1 MPQLP
6 EFFAT
11 QHNLHELAVVDEA
24 PSSTLFAV
32 EDGATHQ
39 PLSVEI
45 FAPGITGMVE
55 KSTALHG
62 LHHPAIAPLVGTG
75 TTADG
80 QEFIVREGFVGT
92 QLSQIPNNLSR
103 TDAAEIFGPLA
114 GAVDFLISRKQADFA
129 VHGLREARVGV
140 DKQRQISVLAAAGP
154 SPEEHGEAVEAFE
167 QLVARKCPDY
177 KATGTADSAKDVVA
191 HLRPQGEFDTAQIPR
206 VQAPEPRP
214 QQQFAPPQPQPQ
226 PQPQQQAMAQPMRQQ
241 PMGQQPMAPA
251 PQKKGKGGLIAL
263 ISVLAVAAIAAAA
276 ALWFFLSY
284 PSWNDKEQNLADAYP
299 NLVSSRSGQE
309 GFDGAKC
316 SSREPESGQEA
327 KISCVGDGF
336 SYIVTYYPSIEER
349 DAMLP
354 DAEPVELSN
363 DQCTIQSYETTA
375 DVPTYV
381 MAVEGTQSAFLV
393 WGDKAENERLNLP
406 LCAS

>member
-11 QHNLHELAVVDEA
+11 QHNLHELAVLDEA

-32 EDGATHQ
+32 EDGNTHQ
-39 PLSVEI
+39 QLSVEI
-45 FAPGITGMVE
+45 FAPEITGVVD

-80 QEFIVREGFVGT
+80 QEFIVREGVSGT
-92 QLSQIPNNLSR
+92 QLSELPNDLSR
-103 TDAAEIFGPLA
+103 EEAADVFGPLA
-114 GAVDFLISRKQADFA
+114 GAVDFLVSRGRADFA

-140 DKQRQISVLAAAGP
+140 DKQRQVSVLAAAGP
-154 SPEEHGEAVEAFE
+154 SGEEHGDAVAAFE
-167 QLVARKCPDY
+167 ELVARKCPEY
-177 KATGTADSAKDVVA
+177 KPTGNAGSAKDVVA
-191 HLRPQGEFDTAQIPR
+191 DLRPQRDFDTAQIPR
-206 VQAPEPRP
+206 VQEPEPRP
-214 QQQFAPPQPQPQ
+214 QQQFAPPQQPQ
-226 PQPQQQAMAQPMRQQ
+226 PMAQPMAQ
-241 PMGQQPMAPA
+241 PQQPMAPA
-251 PQKKGKGGLIAL
+251 PKKKGKGGLIAL
-263 ISVLAVAAIAAAA
+263 ITVLAVAAIAAAA

-299 NLVSSRSGQE
+299 DLVGSRSGQD

-316 SSREPESGQEA
+316 SSREPEPGQEA

-336 SYIVTYYPSIEER
+336 NYIVTYYPSVEER

-363 DQCTIQSYETTA
+363 DQCTIQSFETTA

-393 WGDKAENERLNLP
+393 WGDEAEEERLNLP

>member
-11 QHNLHELAVVDEA
+11 QHNLHELAVLDEA

-32 EDGATHQ
+32 EDGNTHQ
-39 PLSVEI
+39 QLSVEI
-45 FAPGITGMVE
+45 FAPEITGVVD

-80 QEFIVREGFVGT
+80 QEFIVREGVSGT
-92 QLSQIPNNLSR
+92 QLSELPNNLSR
-103 TDAAEIFGPLA
+103 EEAADVFGPLA
-114 GAVDFLISRKQADFA
+114 GAVDFLISRGRADFA

-140 DKQRQISVLAAAGP
+140 DKQRQVSVLAAAGP
-154 SPEEHGEAVEAFE
+154 AGEEHGDAVAAFE
-167 QLVARKCPDY
+167 ELVARKCPEY
-177 KATGTADSAKDVVA
+177 KPTGTAESAKDVVS
-191 HLRPQGEFDTAQIPR
+191 HLRPQRDFDTAQIPR
-206 VQAPEPRP
+206 VQEPEPRP
-214 QQQFAPPQPQPQ
+214 QQQFAPPQQPQ
-226 PQPQQQAMAQPMRQQ
+226 PVAQPMAQPQQPL
-241 PMGQQPMAPA
+241 APA
-251 PQKKGKGGLIAL
+251 PKKKGKGGLIAL
-263 ISVLAVAAIAAAA
+263 ITVLVVAAIAAAA

-299 NLVSSRSGQE
+299 DLVGSRSGQD

-336 SYIVTYYPSIEER
+336 NYIVTYYPSVEER

-363 DQCTIQSYETTA
+363 DQCTIQSFETTA

-393 WGDKAENERLNLP
+393 WGDKAEEERLNLP

>member
-11 QHNLHELAVVDEA
+11 QHNLHELAVLDEA

-32 EDGATHQ
+32 EDGNTHQ
-39 PLSVEI
+39 QLSVEI
-45 FAPGITGMVE
+45 FAPEITGVVD

-80 QEFIVREGFVGT
+80 QEFIVREGVSGT
-92 QLSQIPNNLSR
+92 QLSELPSNLSR
-103 TDAAEIFGPLA
+103 EEAADVFGPLA
-114 GAVDFLISRKQADFA
+114 GAVDFLVSRGRADFA

-140 DKQRQISVLAAAGP
+140 DKQRQVSVLAAAGP
-154 SPEEHGEAVEAFE
+154 SGEEHGDAVAAFE
-167 QLVARKCPDY
+167 ELVSRKCPEY
-177 KATGTADSAKDVVA
+177 KPTGTAESAKDVVA
-191 HLRPQGEFDTAQIPR
+191 QLRPQRDFDTAQIPR
-206 VQAPEPRP
+206 VQEPEPRP
-214 QQQFAPPQPQPQ
+214 QQQFAPPQQPQ
-226 PQPQQQAMAQPMRQQ
+226 PMAQPMAQ
-241 PMGQQPMAPA
+241 PQQPMAPA
-251 PQKKGKGGLIAL
+251 PKKKGKGGLIAL
-263 ISVLAVAAIAAAA
+263 ITVLAVAAIAAAA

-299 NLVSSRSGQE
+299 DLVGSRSGQD

-316 SSREPESGQEA
+316 SSREPEPGQEA

-336 SYIVTYYPSIEER
+336 NYIVTYYPSVEER

-363 DQCTIQSYETTA
+363 DQCTIQSFETTA

-393 WGDKAENERLNLP
+393 WGDKAEEERLNLP

>member
-11 QHNLHELAVVDEA
+11 QHNLHEVAVLDEA

-32 EDGATHQ
+32 EDGNTHQ
-39 PLSVEI
+39 QLSVEI
-45 FAPGITGMVE
+45 FAPEITGVVD

-80 QEFIVREGFVGT
+80 QEFIVREGVSGT
-92 QLSQIPNNLSR
+92 QLSELPNDLSR
-103 TDAAEIFGPLA
+103 EEAADVFGPLA
-114 GAVDFLISRKQADFA
+114 GAVDFLVSRGRADFA

-140 DKQRQISVLAAAGP
+140 DKQRQVSVLAAAGP
-154 SPEEHGEAVEAFE
+154 SGEEHGDAVAAFE
-167 QLVARKCPDY
+167 ELVARKCPEY
-177 KATGTADSAKDVVA
+177 KPTGTAESAKDVVA
-191 HLRPQGEFDTAQIPR
+191 QLRPQRDFDTAQIPR
-206 VQAPEPRP
+206 VQEPEPRP
-214 QQQFAPPQPQPQ
+214 QQQFAPPQQPQ
-226 PQPQQQAMAQPMRQQ
+226 PMAQPMAQ
-241 PMGQQPMAPA
+241 PQQPMAPA
-251 PQKKGKGGLIAL
+251 PKKKGKGGLIAL
-263 ISVLAVAAIAAAA
+263 ITVLAVAAIAAAA

-299 NLVSSRSGQE
+299 DLVGSRSGQD

-316 SSREPESGQEA
+316 SSREPEPGQEA

-336 SYIVTYYPSIEER
+336 NYIVTYYPSVEER

-363 DQCTIQSYETTA
+363 DQCTIQSFETTA

-393 WGDKAENERLNLP
+393 WGDKAEEGRLNLP

>member
-11 QHNLHELAVVDEA
+11 QHNLHELAVLDEA

-32 EDGATHQ
+32 EDGNTHQ
-39 PLSVEI
+39 RLSVEI
-45 FAPGITGMVE
+45 FAPEITGVVD

-80 QEFIVREGFVGT
+80 QEFIVREGVSGT
-92 QLSQIPNNLSR
+92 QLSELPTNLSR
-103 TDAAEIFGPLA
+103 DEAADVFGPLA
-114 GAVDFLISRKQADFA
+114 GAVDFLISRDRADFA

-140 DKQRQISVLAAAGP
+140 DKQRQVSVLAAAGP
-154 SPEEHGEAVEAFE
+154 SGEEHGDAVAAFE
-167 QLVARKCPDY
+167 ELVARKCPEY
-177 KATGTADSAKDVVA
+177 KPTGVAENAKDVVA
-191 HLRPQGEFDTAQIPR
+191 HLRPERDFDTAQIPR
-206 VQAPEPRP
+206 VQEPEPRP
-214 QQQFAPPQPQPQ
+214 QQQFAPPQQPQ
-226 PQPQQQAMAQPMRQQ
+226 PMAQP
-241 PMGQQPMAPA
+241 QQPMAPA
-251 PQKKGKGGLIAL
+251 PKKKGKGGLIAL
-263 ISVLAVAAIAAAA
+263 ITVLAVAAIAAAA

-299 NLVSSRSGQE
+299 DLVGSRSGQD

-316 SSREPESGQEA
+316 SSREPEPGQEA

-336 SYIVTYYPSIEER
+336 NYIVTYYPSVEER

-363 DQCTIQSYETTA
+363 DQCTIQSFETTA

-393 WGDKAENERLNLP
+393 WGDKAEEERLNLP

>member
-11 QHNLHELAVVDEA
+11 QHNLHELAVLDEA

-32 EDGATHQ
+32 EDGNTHQ
-39 PLSVEI
+39 QLSVEI
-45 FAPGITGMVE
+45 FAPEITGVVD

-80 QEFIVREGFVGT
+80 QEFIVREGVSGT
-92 QLSQIPNNLSR
+92 QLSELPNDLSR
-103 TDAAEIFGPLA
+103 EEAADVFGPLA
-114 GAVDFLISRKQADFA
+114 GAVDFLVSRGRADFA

-140 DKQRQISVLAAAGP
+140 DKQRQVSVLAAAGP
-154 SPEEHGEAVEAFE
+154 SGEEHGDAVAAFE
-167 QLVARKCPDY
+167 ELVARKCPEY
-177 KATGTADSAKDVVA
+177 KPTGNAGSAKDVVA
-191 HLRPQGEFDTAQIPR
+191 HLRPQREFDTAQIPR
-206 VQAPEPRP
+206 VQEPEPRP
-214 QQQFAPPQPQPQ
+214 QQQFAPPQQPQ
-226 PQPQQQAMAQPMRQQ
+226 PMAQPMAQ
-241 PMGQQPMAPA
+241 PQQPMAPA
-251 PQKKGKGGLIAL
+251 PKKKGKGGLIAL
-263 ISVLAVAAIAAAA
+263 ITVLAVAAIAAAA

-299 NLVSSRSGQE
+299 DLVGSRSGQD

-316 SSREPESGQEA
+316 SSREPEPGQEA

-336 SYIVTYYPSIEER
+336 NYIVTYYPSVEER
-349 DAMLP
+349 DAVLP

-363 DQCTIQSYETTA
+363 DQCTIQSFETTA

-393 WGDKAENERLNLP
+393 WGDKAEEERLNLP

>member
-11 QHNLHELAVVDEA
+11 QHNLHELAVLDEA

-32 EDGATHQ
+32 EDGTTHQ
-39 PLSVEI
+39 QLSVEI
-45 FAPGITGMVE
+45 FAPEITGVVD
-55 KSTALHG
+55 KSTPLHG

-80 QEFIVREGFVGT
+80 QEFIVREGASGT
-92 QLSQIPNNLSR
+92 QLSELPSNLSR
-103 TDAAEIFGPLA
+103 EEAAGIFGPLA
-114 GAVDFLISRKQADFA
+114 GAVDFLVSRNRADFA

-140 DKQRQISVLAAAGP
+140 DKQRQVSVLAAAGP
-154 SPEEHGEAVEAFE
+154 SGEEHGDAVAAFE
-167 QLVARKCPDY
+167 ELVARKCPEY
-177 KATGTADSAKDVVA
+177 KPTGTAESAKDVVA
-191 HLRPQGEFDTAQIPR
+191 QLRPQREFDTAQIPR
-206 VQAPEPRP
+206 VQEPEPRP
-214 QQQFAPPQPQPQ
+214 QQQFAPPQQPQ
-226 PQPQQQAMAQPMRQQ
+226 PQPMAQPMAQ
-241 PMGQQPMAPA
+241 PQQPMAPA
-251 PQKKGKGGLIAL
+251 PKKKGKGGLIAL
-263 ISVLAVAAIAAAA
+263 ITVLAVAAIVAAA

-299 NLVSSRSGQE
+299 DLVGSRSGQD

-316 SSREPESGQEA
+316 SSREPEPGQEA
-327 KISCVGDGF
+327 KITCVGDGF
-336 SYIVTYYPSIEER
+336 NYIVTYYPSVEER

-363 DQCTIQSYETTA
+363 DQCTIQSFETTA

-393 WGDKAENERLNLP
+393 WGDKAEEGRLNLP

>member
-11 QHNLHELAVVDEA
+11 QHNLHELAVLDEA

-32 EDGATHQ
+32 EDGNTHQ
-39 PLSVEI
+39 QLSVEI
-45 FAPGITGMVE
+45 FAPEITGVVD

-80 QEFIVREGFVGT
+80 QEFIVREGVSGT
-92 QLSQIPNNLSR
+92 QLSELPNDLSR
-103 TDAAEIFGPLA
+103 EEAADVFGPLA
-114 GAVDFLISRKQADFA
+114 GAVDFLVSRGRADFA

-140 DKQRQISVLAAAGP
+140 DKQRQVSVLAAAGP
-154 SPEEHGEAVEAFE
+154 SGEEHGDAVAAFE
-167 QLVARKCPDY
+167 ELVARKCPEY
-177 KATGTADSAKDVVA
+177 KPTGNAGSAKDVVA
-191 HLRPQGEFDTAQIPR
+191 DLRPQRDFDTAQIPR
-206 VQAPEPRP
+206 VQEPEPRP
-214 QQQFAPPQPQPQ
+214 QQQFAPPQQPQ
-226 PQPQQQAMAQPMRQQ
+226 PMAQPMAQ
-241 PMGQQPMAPA
+241 PQQPMAPA
-251 PQKKGKGGLIAL
+251 PKKKGKGGLIAL
-263 ISVLAVAAIAAAA
+263 ITVLAAAAIAAAA

-299 NLVSSRSGQE
+299 DLVGSRSGQD

-316 SSREPESGQEA
+316 SSREPEPGQEA

-336 SYIVTYYPSIEER
+336 NYIVTYYPSVEER

-363 DQCTIQSYETTA
+363 DQCTIQSFETTA

-393 WGDKAENERLNLP
+393 WGDKAEEERLNLP

>member
-11 QHNLHELAVVDEA
+11 QHNLHELAVLDEA

-32 EDGATHQ
+32 EDGTTHQ
-39 PLSVEI
+39 QLSVEI
-45 FAPGITGMVE
+45 FAPEITGVVD

-80 QEFIVREGFVGT
+80 QEFIVREGVSGT
-92 QLSQIPNNLSR
+92 QLSELPSNLSR
-103 TDAAEIFGPLA
+103 EEAADVFGPLA
-114 GAVDFLISRKQADFA
+114 GAVDFLVSRGRADFA
-129 VHGLREARVGV
+129 MHGLREARVGV
-140 DKQRQISVLAAAGP
+140 DKQRQVSVLAAAGP
-154 SPEEHGEAVEAFE
+154 SGEEHGDAVAAFE
-167 QLVARKCPDY
+167 ELVARKCPEY
-177 KATGTADSAKDVVA
+177 KPTGTAESAKDVVA
-191 HLRPQGEFDTAQIPR
+191 QLRPQRDFDTAQIPR
-206 VQAPEPRP
+206 VQEPEPRP
-214 QQQFAPPQPQPQ
+214 QQQFAPPQQPQ
-226 PQPQQQAMAQPMRQQ
+226 PMAQPMAQ
-241 PMGQQPMAPA
+241 PQQPMAPA
-251 PQKKGKGGLIAL
+251 PKKKGKGGLIAL
-263 ISVLAVAAIAAAA
+263 ITVLAVAAIAVAA

-299 NLVSSRSGQE
+299 DLVGSRSGQD

-316 SSREPESGQEA
+316 SSREPEPGQEA

-336 SYIVTYYPSIEER
+336 NYIVTYYPSVEER

-363 DQCTIQSYETTA
+363 DQCTIQSFETTA

-393 WGDKAENERLNLP
+393 WGDKAEEERLNLP

>member
-11 QHNLHELAVVDEA
+11 QHNLHELAVLDEA

-32 EDGATHQ
+32 EDGNTHQ
-39 PLSVEI
+39 QLSVEI
-45 FAPGITGMVE
+45 FAPEITGVVD

-80 QEFIVREGFVGT
+80 QEFIVREGVSGT
-92 QLSQIPNNLSR
+92 QLSELPNDLSR
-103 TDAAEIFGPLA
+103 EEAADVFGPLA
-114 GAVDFLISRKQADFA
+114 GAVDFLVSRGRADFA

-140 DKQRQISVLAAAGP
+140 DKQRQVSVLAAAGP
-154 SPEEHGEAVEAFE
+154 SGEEHGDAVAAFE
-167 QLVARKCPDY
+167 ELVARKCPEY
-177 KATGTADSAKDVVA
+177 KPTGTAESAKDVVA
-191 HLRPQGEFDTAQIPR
+191 QLRPQRDFDTAQIPR
-206 VQAPEPRP
+206 VQEPEPRP
-214 QQQFAPPQPQPQ
+214 QQQFAPPQQPQ
-226 PQPQQQAMAQPMRQQ
+226 PMAQPMAQ
-241 PMGQQPMAPA
+241 PQQPMAPG
-251 PQKKGKGGLIAL
+251 PKKKGKGGLIAL
-263 ISVLAVAAIAAAA
+263 ITVLAVAAIAAAA

-299 NLVSSRSGQE
+299 DLVGSRSGQD

-316 SSREPESGQEA
+316 SSREPEPGQEA

-336 SYIVTYYPSIEER
+336 NYIVTYYPSVEER

-363 DQCTIQSYETTA
+363 DQCTIQSFETTA

-393 WGDKAENERLNLP
+393 WGDKAEEERLNLP

>member
-11 QHNLHELAVVDEA
+11 QHNLHELAVLDEA

-32 EDGATHQ
+32 EDGNTHQ
-39 PLSVEI
+39 QLSVEI
-45 FAPGITGMVE
+45 FAPEITGVVD

-80 QEFIVREGFVGT
+80 QEFIVREGVSGT
-92 QLSQIPNNLSR
+92 QLSELPNNLSR
-103 TDAAEIFGPLA
+103 EEAADVFGPLA
-114 GAVDFLISRKQADFA
+114 GAVDFLISRGRADFA

-140 DKQRQISVLAAAGP
+140 DKQRQVSVLAAAGP
-154 SPEEHGEAVEAFE
+154 SGEEHGDAVAAFE
-167 QLVARKCPDY
+167 ELVARRCPEF
-177 KATGTADSAKDVVA
+177 KPTGTAESAKDVIA
-191 HLRPQGEFDTAQIPR
+191 HLRPQRDFDTAQIPR
-206 VQAPEPRP
+206 VQEPEPRP
-214 QQQFAPPQPQPQ
+214 QQQFAPPQQPQ
-226 PQPQQQAMAQPMRQQ
+226 PQPMAQPMAQ
-241 PMGQQPMAPA
+241 PQQPMAPA
-251 PQKKGKGGLIAL
+251 PKKKGKGGLIAL
-263 ISVLAVAAIAAAA
+263 ITVLAVAAIAAAA

-299 NLVSSRSGQE
+299 DLVGSRSGQD

-316 SSREPESGQEA
+316 SSREPEPGQEA

-336 SYIVTYYPSIEER
+336 NYIVTYYPSVEER

-363 DQCTIQSYETTA
+363 DQCTIQSFETTA

-393 WGDKAENERLNLP
+393 WGDKAEEERLNLP

>member
-11 QHNLHELAVVDEA
+11 QHNLHELAVLDEA

-32 EDGATHQ
+32 EDGNTHQ
-39 PLSVEI
+39 QLSVEI
-45 FAPGITGMVE
+45 FAPEITGVVD

-80 QEFIVREGFVGT
+80 QEFIVREGVSGT
-92 QLSQIPNNLSR
+92 QLSELPNDLSR
-103 TDAAEIFGPLA
+103 EEAADVFGPLA
-114 GAVDFLISRKQADFA
+114 GAVDFLISRGRAAFA

-140 DKQRQISVLAAAGP
+140 DKQRQVSVLAAAGP
-154 SPEEHGEAVEAFE
+154 SGEEHGDAVAAFE
-167 QLVARKCPDY
+167 ELVARKCPEY
-177 KATGTADSAKDVVA
+177 KSTGTAESAKDVVA
-191 HLRPQGEFDTAQIPR
+191 QLHPQREFDTAQIPR
-206 VQAPEPRP
+206 VQEPEPRP
-214 QQQFAPPQPQPQ
+214 QQQFAPPQQQQPQ
-226 PQPQQQAMAQPMRQQ
+226 PQPMAQPMAQ
-241 PMGQQPMAPA
+241 PQQPMAPA
-251 PQKKGKGGLIAL
+251 PKKKGKGGLIAL
-263 ISVLAVAAIAAAA
+263 ITVLAVAAIAVAA

-299 NLVSSRSGQE
+299 DLVGSRSGQD

-316 SSREPESGQEA
+316 SSREPEPGQEA

-336 SYIVTYYPSIEER
+336 NYIVTYYPSVEER

-363 DQCTIQSYETTA
+363 DQCTIQSFETTA

-393 WGDKAENERLNLP
+393 WGDKAEEERLNLP

>member
-11 QHNLHELAVVDEA
+11 QHNLHELAVLDEA

-32 EDGATHQ
+32 EDGNTHQ
-39 PLSVEI
+39 QLSVEI
-45 FAPGITGMVE
+45 FAPEITGVVD

-80 QEFIVREGFVGT
+80 QEFIVREGASGT
-92 QLSQIPNNLSR
+92 QLSELPNDLSR
-103 TDAAEIFGPLA
+103 EEAADVFGPLA
-114 GAVDFLISRKQADFA
+114 GAVDFLISRGRAAFA

-140 DKQRQISVLAAAGP
+140 DKQRQVSVLAAAGP
-154 SPEEHGEAVEAFE
+154 SGEEHGDAVAAFE
-167 QLVARKCPDY
+167 ELVARKCPEY
-177 KATGTADSAKDVVA
+177 KSTGTAESAKDVVA
-191 HLRPQGEFDTAQIPR
+191 QLHPQREFDTAQIPR
-206 VQAPEPRP
+206 VQEPEPRP
-214 QQQFAPPQPQPQ
+214 QQQFAPPQQQQPQ
-226 PQPQQQAMAQPMRQQ
+226 PQPMAQPMAQ
-241 PMGQQPMAPA
+241 PQQPMAPA
-251 PQKKGKGGLIAL
+251 PKKKGKGGLIAL
-263 ISVLAVAAIAAAA
+263 ITVLAVAAIAAAA

-299 NLVSSRSGQE
+299 DLVGSRSGQD

-316 SSREPESGQEA
+316 SSREPEPGQEA

-336 SYIVTYYPSIEER
+336 NYIVTYYPSVEER

-363 DQCTIQSYETTA
+363 DQCTIQSFETTA

-393 WGDKAENERLNLP
+393 WGDKAEEERLNLP

>member
-6 EFFAT
+6 EFFNT
-11 QHNLHELAVVDEA
+11 QHNLHELAVVEEA

-92 QLSQIPNNLSR
+92 QLSQVPNNLSPA
-103 TDAAEIFGPLA
+103 DAAEIFGPLA

-140 DKQRQISVLAAAGP
+140 DKHRHLSVLTAVGP
-154 SPEEHGEAVEAFE
+154 SAEAHGNAVEVFE

-191 HLRPQGEFDTAQIPR
+191 QLRPQREFDTAQIPR

-214 QQQFAPPQPQPQ
+214 QQQFGLPQP
-226 PQPQQQAMAQPMRQQ
+226 QAMAQPMAQ
-241 PMGQQPMAPA
+241 PMVQQPMAPE
-251 PQKKGKGGLIAL
+251 QKKGKGGLIAL
-263 ISVLAVAAIAAAA
+263 ITVLAVVAIAAAA

-299 NLVSSRSGQE
+299 DLVGSRSGQD
-309 GFDGAKC
+309 GFDGAEC

-327 KISCVGDGF
+327 KITCAGDGF
-336 SYIVTYYPSIEER
+336 SYIVTYYPSVEER

-393 WGDKAENERLNLP
+393 WGDKAEEGRLNLP

>member
-11 QHNLHELAVVDEA
+11 QHNLHELAVLDEA
-24 PSSTLFAV
+24 PSSILFAV
-32 EDGATHQ
+32 EDGTTHQ
-39 PLSVEI
+39 QLSVEI
-45 FAPGITGMVE
+45 FAPEITGVVD

-62 LHHPAIAPLVGTG
+62 LRHPAIAPLVGTG

-80 QEFIVREGFVGT
+80 QEFIVREGASGT
-92 QLSQIPNNLSR
+92 QLSELPSTLSR
-103 TDAAEIFGPLA
+103 EEAADVFGPLA
-114 GAVDFLISRKQADFA
+114 GAVDFLVSRNRADFA

-140 DKQRQISVLAAAGP
+140 DKQRQLSVLAAVGP
-154 SPEEHGEAVEAFE
+154 SGEEHGDAVAAFE
-167 QLVARKCPDY
+167 ELIARKCPEY
-177 KATGTADSAKDVVA
+177 KPTGTAESAKDVVA
-191 HLRPQGEFDTAQIPR
+191 QLRPQREFDTAQIPR
-206 VQAPEPRP
+206 VQEPEPRP
-214 QQQFAPPQPQPQ
+214 QQQFAPPQQPQ
-226 PQPQQQAMAQPMRQQ
+226 PQPMAQPM
-241 PMGQQPMAPA
+241 APV
-251 PQKKGKGGLIAL
+251 PKKKGKGGLIAL
-263 ISVLAVAAIAAAA
+263 ITVLAVVAIAAAA

-299 NLVSSRSGQE
+299 DLVGSRSGQD

-316 SSREPESGQEA
+316 SSREPEPGQEA

-336 SYIVTYYPSIEER
+336 NYIVTYYPSVEER

-363 DQCTIQSYETTA
+363 DQCTIQSFETTA

-393 WGDKAENERLNLP
+393 WGDKAEEERLNLP

>member
-11 QHNLHELAVVDEA
+11 QHNLHELAVLDEA

-32 EDGATHQ
+32 EDGNTHQ
-39 PLSVEI
+39 RLSVEI
-45 FAPGITGMVE
+45 FAPEITGVVD

-80 QEFIVREGFVGT
+80 QEFIVREGVSGT
-92 QLSQIPNNLSR
+92 QLSELPNDLSR
-103 TDAAEIFGPLA
+103 EEAADVFGPLA
-114 GAVDFLISRKQADFA
+114 GAVDFLVSRGRADFA

-140 DKQRQISVLAAAGP
+140 DKQRQVSVLAAAGP
-154 SPEEHGEAVEAFE
+154 SGEEHGDAVATFE
-167 QLVARKCPDY
+167 ELVARKCPEY
-177 KATGTADSAKDVVA
+177 KPTGTAESAKDVVA
-191 HLRPQGEFDTAQIPR
+191 QLRPQRDFDTAQIPR
-206 VQAPEPRP
+206 VQEPEPRP
-214 QQQFAPPQPQPQ
+214 QQQFAPPQQPQ
-226 PQPQQQAMAQPMRQQ
+226 PMAQPMAQ
-241 PMGQQPMAPA
+241 PQQPMAPA
-251 PQKKGKGGLIAL
+251 PKKKGKGGLIAL
-263 ISVLAVAAIAAAA
+263 ITVLAVAAIAVAA

-299 NLVSSRSGQE
+299 DLVGSRSGQD

-316 SSREPESGQEA
+316 SSREPEPGQEA

-336 SYIVTYYPSIEER
+336 NYIVTYYPSVEER

-363 DQCTIQSYETTA
+363 DQCTIQSFETTA
-375 DVPTYV
+375 DIPTYV

-393 WGDKAENERLNLP
+393 WGDKAEEERLNLP

>member
-11 QHNLHELAVVDEA
+11 QHNLHELAVLDEA

-32 EDGATHQ
+32 EDGNTHQ
-39 PLSVEI
+39 QLSVEI
-45 FAPGITGMVE
+45 FAPEITGVVD

-80 QEFIVREGFVGT
+80 QEFIVREGVSGT
-92 QLSQIPNNLSR
+92 QLSELPNDLSR
-103 TDAAEIFGPLA
+103 EEAADVFGPLA
-114 GAVDFLISRKQADFA
+114 GAVDFLVSRGRADFA

-140 DKQRQISVLAAAGP
+140 DKQRQVSVLAAAGP
-154 SPEEHGEAVEAFE
+154 SGEEHGDAVAAFE
-167 QLVARKCPDY
+167 ELVARKCPEF
-177 KATGTADSAKDVVA
+177 KPTGTAESAKDVVS
-191 HLRPQGEFDTAQIPR
+191 HLHPQRDFDTAQIPR
-206 VQAPEPRP
+206 VQEPEPRP
-214 QQQFAPPQPQPQ
+214 QQQFAPPQQPQ
-226 PQPQQQAMAQPMRQQ
+226 PMAQPMAQ
-241 PMGQQPMAPA
+241 PQQPMAPA
-251 PQKKGKGGLIAL
+251 PKKKGKGGLIAL
-263 ISVLAVAAIAAAA
+263 ITVLAVAAIAAAA

-299 NLVSSRSGQE
+299 DLVGSRSGQD

-316 SSREPESGQEA
+316 SSREPEPGQEA
-327 KISCVGDGF
+327 KISCVGNGF
-336 SYIVTYYPSIEER
+336 NYIVTYYPSVEER

-363 DQCTIQSYETTA
+363 DQCTIQSFETTA

-393 WGDKAENERLNLP
+393 WGDKAEEGRLNLP

>member
-11 QHNLHELAVVDEA
+11 QHNLHELAVLDEA
-24 PSSTLFAV
+24 PSSILFAV
-32 EDGATHQ
+32 EDGTTHQ
-39 PLSVEI
+39 QLSVEI
-45 FAPGITGMVE
+45 FAPEITGVVD

-62 LHHPAIAPLVGTG
+62 LRHPAIAPLVGTG

-80 QEFIVREGFVGT
+80 QEFIVREGTSGT
-92 QLSQIPNNLSR
+92 QLSELPSNLSR
-103 TDAAEIFGPLA
+103 EEAADVFGPLA
-114 GAVDFLISRKQADFA
+114 GAVDFLVSRNRADFA

-140 DKQRQISVLAAAGP
+140 DKQRQVSVLAAAGP
-154 SPEEHGEAVEAFE
+154 SGEEHGDAVAAFE
-167 QLVARKCPDY
+167 ELIARKCPEY
-177 KATGTADSAKDVVA
+177 KPTGTAESAKDVMA
-191 HLRPQGEFDTAQIPR
+191 QLRPQREFDTAQIPR
-206 VQAPEPRP
+206 VQEPEPRP
-214 QQQFAPPQPQPQ
+214 QQQFAPPQQPQ
-226 PQPQQQAMAQPMRQQ
+226 PQPMA
-241 PMGQQPMAPA
+241 QPMAPA
-251 PQKKGKGGLIAL
+251 PKKKGKGGLIAL
-263 ISVLAVAAIAAAA
+263 ITVLAVAAIAAAA
-276 ALWFFLSY
+276 ALWFFLSH

-299 NLVSSRSGQE
+299 DLVGSRSGQD

-316 SSREPESGQEA
+316 SSREPEPGQEA

-336 SYIVTYYPSIEER
+336 NYIVTYYPSVEER

-363 DQCTIQSYETTA
+363 DQCTIQSFETTA

-393 WGDKAENERLNLP
+393 WGDKAEEERLNLP

>member
-11 QHNLHELAVVDEA
+11 QHNLHELAVLDEA

-32 EDGATHQ
+32 EDGNTHQ
-39 PLSVEI
+39 QLSVEI
-45 FAPGITGMVE
+45 FAPEITGVVD

-80 QEFIVREGFVGT
+80 QEFIVREGVSGT
-92 QLSQIPNNLSR
+92 QLSELPSNLSR
-103 TDAAEIFGPLA
+103 EEAADVFGPLA
-114 GAVDFLISRKQADFA
+114 GAVDFLVSRGRADFA

-140 DKQRQISVLAAAGP
+140 DKHRQVSVLAAAGP
-154 SPEEHGEAVEAFE
+154 SGEEHGDAVAAFE
-167 QLVARKCPDY
+167 ELVSRKCPEY
-177 KATGTADSAKDVVA
+177 KPTGAAESAKDVVA
-191 HLRPQGEFDTAQIPR
+191 HLRPERDFDTAQIPH
-206 VQAPEPRP
+206 VQEPEPRP
-214 QQQFAPPQPQPQ
+214 QQQFAPPQQAQPQ
-226 PQPQQQAMAQPMRQQ
+226 PMAQPMAQ
-241 PMGQQPMAPA
+241 PQQPMAPA
-251 PQKKGKGGLIAL
+251 PKKKGKGGLIAL
-263 ISVLAVAAIAAAA
+263 ITVLAVAAIAAAA

-299 NLVSSRSGQE
+299 DLVGSRSGQD

-316 SSREPESGQEA
+316 SSREPEPGQEA

-336 SYIVTYYPSIEER
+336 SYIVTYYPSVEER

-363 DQCTIQSYETTA
+363 DQCTIQSFETTA

-393 WGDKAENERLNLP
+393 WGDKAEEERLNLP

>member
-11 QHNLHELAVVDEA
+11 QHNLHELAVLDEA

-32 EDGATHQ
+32 EDGNTHQ
-39 PLSVEI
+39 QLSVEI
-45 FAPGITGMVE
+45 FAPEITGVVD

-80 QEFIVREGFVGT
+80 QEFIVREGVSGT
-92 QLSQIPNNLSR
+92 QLSELPNDLSR
-103 TDAAEIFGPLA
+103 EEAADVFGPLA
-114 GAVDFLISRKQADFA
+114 GAVDFLVSRGRADFA

-140 DKQRQISVLAAAGP
+140 DKQRQVSVLAAAGP
-154 SPEEHGEAVEAFE
+154 SGEEHGDAVAAFE
-167 QLVARKCPDY
+167 ELVARKCPEY
-177 KATGTADSAKDVVA
+177 KPTGNAGSAKDVVA
-191 HLRPQGEFDTAQIPR
+191 DLRPQRDFDTAQIPR
-206 VQAPEPRP
+206 VQEPEPRP
-214 QQQFAPPQPQPQ
+214 QQQFAPPQQPQ
-226 PQPQQQAMAQPMRQQ
+226 PMAQPMAQ
-241 PMGQQPMAPA
+241 PQQPMAPA
-251 PQKKGKGGLIAL
+251 PKKKGKGGLIAL
-263 ISVLAVAAIAAAA
+263 ITVLAVAAIAAAA

-299 NLVSSRSGQE
+299 NLVGSRSGQD

-316 SSREPESGQEA
+316 SSREPEPGQEA

-336 SYIVTYYPSIEER
+336 NYIVTYYPSVEER

-363 DQCTIQSYETTA
+363 DQCTIQSFETTA

-393 WGDKAENERLNLP
+393 WGDKAEEERLNLP

>member
-11 QHNLHELAVVDEA
+11 QHNLHELAVLDEA
-24 PSSTLFAV
+24 PSSILFAV
-32 EDGATHQ
+32 EDGTTHQ
-39 PLSVEI
+39 QLSVEI
-45 FAPGITGMVE
+45 FAPEITGVVD

-62 LHHPAIAPLVGTG
+62 LRHPAIAPLVGTG

-80 QEFIVREGFVGT
+80 QEFIVREGTSGT
-92 QLSQIPNNLSR
+92 QLSELPSNLSR
-103 TDAAEIFGPLA
+103 EEAADVFGPLA
-114 GAVDFLISRKQADFA
+114 GAVDFLVSRNRADFA

-140 DKQRQISVLAAAGP
+140 DKQRQVSVLAAAGP
-154 SPEEHGEAVEAFE
+154 SGEEHGDAVAAFE
-167 QLVARKCPDY
+167 ELIARKCPEY
-177 KATGTADSAKDVVA
+177 KPTGTAESAKDVVA
-191 HLRPQGEFDTAQIPR
+191 QLRPQREFDTAQIPR
-206 VQAPEPRP
+206 VQEPEPRP
-214 QQQFAPPQPQPQ
+214 QQQFAPPQQPQ
-226 PQPQQQAMAQPMRQQ
+226 PQPMA
-241 PMGQQPMAPA
+241 QPMAPA
-251 PQKKGKGGLIAL
+251 PKKKGKGGLIAL
-263 ISVLAVAAIAAAA
+263 ITVLAVAAIAAAA
-276 ALWFFLSY
+276 ALWFFLAY

-299 NLVSSRSGQE
+299 DLVGSRSGQD

-316 SSREPESGQEA
+316 SSREPEPGQEA

-336 SYIVTYYPSIEER
+336 NYIVTYYPSVEER

-363 DQCTIQSYETTA
+363 DQCTIQSFETTA

-393 WGDKAENERLNLP
+393 WGDKAEEERLNLP

>member
-11 QHNLHELAVVDEA
+11 QHNLHELAVLDEA

-32 EDGATHQ
+32 EDGTTHQ
-39 PLSVEI
+39 QLSVEI
-45 FAPGITGMVE
+45 FAPEITGVVD
-55 KSTALHG
+55 KSTPLHG
-62 LHHPAIAPLVGTG
+62 LRHPAIAPLVGTG

-80 QEFIVREGFVGT
+80 QEFIVREGTSGT
-92 QLSQIPNNLSR
+92 QLSELPSNLSR
-103 TDAAEIFGPLA
+103 EEAADVFGPLA
-114 GAVDFLISRKQADFA
+114 GAVDFLVSRNRADFA

-140 DKQRQISVLAAAGP
+140 DKQRQLSVLAAVGP
-154 SPEEHGEAVEAFE
+154 SGEEHGDAVAAFE
-167 QLVARKCPDY
+167 ELIARKCPEY
-177 KATGTADSAKDVVA
+177 KPTGTAESAKDVVA
-191 HLRPQGEFDTAQIPR
+191 QLRPQREFDTAQIPR
-206 VQAPEPRP
+206 VQEPEPRP
-214 QQQFAPPQPQPQ
+214 QQQFAPPQQPQ
-226 PQPQQQAMAQPMRQQ
+226 PQPMA
-241 PMGQQPMAPA
+241 QPMAPA
-251 PQKKGKGGLIAL
+251 PKKKGKGGLNAL
-263 ISVLAVAAIAAAA
+263 ITVLAVVAIAAAA

-299 NLVSSRSGQE
+299 DLVGSRSGQD

-316 SSREPESGQEA
+316 SSREPEPGQEA

-336 SYIVTYYPSIEER
+336 NYIVTYYPSVEER

-363 DQCTIQSYETTA
+363 DQCTIQSFETTA

-393 WGDKAENERLNLP
+393 WGDKAEEERLNLP

>member
-11 QHNLHELAVVDEA
+11 QHNLHELAVLDEA
-24 PSSTLFAV
+24 PSSALFAV
-32 EDGATHQ
+32 EDGNTHQ
-39 PLSVEI
+39 QLSVEI
-45 FAPGITGMVE
+45 FAPEITGVVD

-80 QEFIVREGFVGT
+80 QEFIVREGVSGT
-92 QLSQIPNNLSR
+92 QLSELPNDLSR
-103 TDAAEIFGPLA
+103 EEAADVFGPLA
-114 GAVDFLISRKQADFA
+114 GAVDFLVSRGRADFA

-140 DKQRQISVLAAAGP
+140 DKQRQVSVLAAAGP
-154 SPEEHGEAVEAFE
+154 SGEEHGDAVAAFE
-167 QLVARKCPDY
+167 ELVARKCPEY
-177 KATGTADSAKDVVA
+177 KPTGTAESAKDVVA
-191 HLRPQGEFDTAQIPR
+191 QLRPQRDFDTAQIPR
-206 VQAPEPRP
+206 VQEPEPRP
-214 QQQFAPPQPQPQ
+214 QQQFAPPQQSQP
-226 PQPQQQAMAQPMRQQ
+226 MAQPMAQ
-241 PMGQQPMAPA
+241 PQQPMAPA
-251 PQKKGKGGLIAL
+251 PKKKGKGGLIAL
-263 ISVLAVAAIAAAA
+263 ITVLAVAAIAAAA

-299 NLVSSRSGQE
+299 DLVGSRSGQD

-316 SSREPESGQEA
+316 SSREPEPGQEA

-336 SYIVTYYPSIEER
+336 NYIVTYYPSVEER

-363 DQCTIQSYETTA
+363 DQCTIQSFETTA

-393 WGDKAENERLNLP
+393 WGDQAEEERLNLP

>member
-11 QHNLHELAVVDEA
+11 QHNLHELAVLDEA

-32 EDGATHQ
+32 EDGTTHQ
-39 PLSVEI
+39 QLSVEI
-45 FAPGITGMVE
+45 FAPEITGVVD

-80 QEFIVREGFVGT
+80 QEFIVREGVSGT
-92 QLSQIPNNLSR
+92 QLSELPNDLSR
-103 TDAAEIFGPLA
+103 EEAADVFGPLA
-114 GAVDFLISRKQADFA
+114 GAVDFLVSRGRADFA

-140 DKQRQISVLAAAGP
+140 DKQRQVSVLAAAGP
-154 SPEEHGEAVEAFE
+154 SGEEHGDAVATFE
-167 QLVARKCPDY
+167 ELVARKCPEY
-177 KATGTADSAKDVVA
+177 KPTGTAESAKDVVA
-191 HLRPQGEFDTAQIPR
+191 QLRPQRDFDTAQIPR
-206 VQAPEPRP
+206 VQEPEPRP
-214 QQQFAPPQPQPQ
+214 QQQFAPPQQPQ
-226 PQPQQQAMAQPMRQQ
+226 PMAQPMAQ
-241 PMGQQPMAPA
+241 PQQPMAPA
-251 PQKKGKGGLIAL
+251 PKKKGKGGLIAL
-263 ISVLAVAAIAAAA
+263 ITVLAVAAIAAAA

-299 NLVSSRSGQE
+299 DLVGSRSGQD

-316 SSREPESGQEA
+316 SSREPEPGQEA

-336 SYIVTYYPSIEER
+336 NYIVTYYPSVEER

-363 DQCTIQSYETTA
+363 DQCTIQSFETTA

-393 WGDKAENERLNLP
+393 WGDKAEEERLNLP

>member
-11 QHNLHELAVVDEA
+11 QHNLHELAVLDEA

-32 EDGATHQ
+32 EDGTTHQ
-39 PLSVEI
+39 QLSVEI
-45 FAPGITGMVE
+45 FAPEITGVVD

-62 LHHPAIAPLVGTG
+62 LRHPAIAPLVGTG

-80 QEFIVREGFVGT
+80 QEFIVREGASGT
-92 QLSQIPNNLSR
+92 QLSELPSTLSR
-103 TDAAEIFGPLA
+103 EEAADVFGPLA
-114 GAVDFLISRKQADFA
+114 GAVDFLVSRNRADFA

-140 DKQRQISVLAAAGP
+140 DKQRQLSVLAAVGP
-154 SPEEHGEAVEAFE
+154 SGEEHGDAVAAFE
-167 QLVARKCPDY
+167 ELIARKCPEY
-177 KATGTADSAKDVVA
+177 KPTGTAESAKNVVA
-191 HLRPQGEFDTAQIPR
+191 QLRPQREFDTAQIPR
-206 VQAPEPRP
+206 VQEPEPRP
-214 QQQFAPPQPQPQ
+214 QQQFAPPQQPQ
-226 PQPQQQAMAQPMRQQ
+226 PQPMA
-241 PMGQQPMAPA
+241 QPMAPA
-251 PQKKGKGGLIAL
+251 PKKKGKGGLIAL
-263 ISVLAVAAIAAAA
+263 ITVLAVVAIAAAA

-299 NLVSSRSGQE
+299 DLVGSRSGQD

-316 SSREPESGQEA
+316 SSREPEPGQEA

-336 SYIVTYYPSIEER
+336 NYIVTYYPSVEER

-363 DQCTIQSYETTA
+363 DQCTIQSFETTA

-393 WGDKAENERLNLP
+393 WGDKAEEGRLNLP

>member
-11 QHNLHELAVVDEA
+11 QHNLHELAVLDEA

-32 EDGATHQ
+32 EDGNTHQ
-39 PLSVEI
+39 QLSVEI
-45 FAPGITGMVE
+45 FAPEITGVVD

-80 QEFIVREGFVGT
+80 QEFIVREGVSGT
-92 QLSQIPNNLSR
+92 QLSELPNNLSR
-103 TDAAEIFGPLA
+103 EEAADVFGPLA
-114 GAVDFLISRKQADFA
+114 GAVDFLISRGRADFA

-140 DKQRQISVLAAAGP
+140 DKQRQVSVLAAAGP
-154 SPEEHGEAVEAFE
+154 AGEEHGDAVAAFE
-167 QLVARKCPDY
+167 ELVARKCPEY
-177 KATGTADSAKDVVA
+177 KPTGTAESAKDVVS
-191 HLRPQGEFDTAQIPR
+191 HLRPQRDFDTAQIPR
-206 VQAPEPRP
+206 VQEPEPRP
-214 QQQFAPPQPQPQ
+214 QQQFAPPQQPQ
-226 PQPQQQAMAQPMRQQ
+226 PVAQPMAQPQQPL
-241 PMGQQPMAPA
+241 APA
-251 PQKKGKGGLIAL
+251 PKKKGKGGLIAL
-263 ISVLAVAAIAAAA
+263 ITVLVVAAIAAAA

-299 NLVSSRSGQE
+299 DLVGSRSGQD

-316 SSREPESGQEA
+316 SSREPEPGQEA

-336 SYIVTYYPSIEER
+336 NYIVTYYPSVEER

-363 DQCTIQSYETTA
+363 DQCTIQSFETTA

-393 WGDKAENERLNLP
+393 WGDKAEEERLNLP

>member
-11 QHNLHELAVVDEA
+11 QHNLHELAVLDEA

-32 EDGATHQ
+32 EDGNTHQ
-39 PLSVEI
+39 QLSVEI
-45 FAPGITGMVE
+45 FAPEITGVVD

-80 QEFIVREGFVGT
+80 QEFIVREGVSGT
-92 QLSQIPNNLSR
+92 QLSELPNDLSR
-103 TDAAEIFGPLA
+103 EEAADVFGPLA
-114 GAVDFLISRKQADFA
+114 GAVDFLVSRGRADFA

-140 DKQRQISVLAAAGP
+140 DKQRQVSVLAAAGP
-154 SPEEHGEAVEAFE
+154 SGEEHGDAVAAFE
-167 QLVARKCPDY
+167 ELVARKCPEY
-177 KATGTADSAKDVVA
+177 KPTGNAGSAKDVVA
-191 HLRPQGEFDTAQIPR
+191 DLRPQRDFDTAQIPR
-206 VQAPEPRP
+206 VQEPEPRP
-214 QQQFAPPQPQPQ
+214 QQQFAPPQQPQ
-226 PQPQQQAMAQPMRQQ
+226 PMAQPMAQ
-241 PMGQQPMAPA
+241 PQQPMAPA
-251 PQKKGKGGLIAL
+251 PKKKGKGGLIAL
-263 ISVLAVAAIAAAA
+263 ITVLAVAAIAAAA
-276 ALWFFLSY
+276 ALWFFLSH

-299 NLVSSRSGQE
+299 DLVGSRSGQD

-316 SSREPESGQEA
+316 SSREPEPGQEA

-336 SYIVTYYPSIEER
+336 NYIVTYYPSVEER

-363 DQCTIQSYETTA
+363 DQCTIQSFETTA

-393 WGDKAENERLNLP
+393 WGDKAEEERLNLP

>member
-11 QHNLHELAVVDEA
+11 QHNLHELAVLDEA

-32 EDGATHQ
+32 EDGNTHQ
-39 PLSVEI
+39 QLSVEI
-45 FAPGITGMVE
+45 FAPEITGVVD

-80 QEFIVREGFVGT
+80 QEFIVREGVSGT
-92 QLSQIPNNLSR
+92 QLSELPSNLSR
-103 TDAAEIFGPLA
+103 EEAADVFGPLA
-114 GAVDFLISRKQADFA
+114 GAVDFLVSRGRADFA

-140 DKQRQISVLAAAGP
+140 DKQRQVSVLAAAGP
-154 SPEEHGEAVEAFE
+154 SGEEHGDAVAAFE
-167 QLVARKCPDY
+167 ELVARKCPEY
-177 KATGTADSAKDVVA
+177 KPTGNAGSAKDVVA
-191 HLRPQGEFDTAQIPR
+191 DLRPQRDFDTAQIPR
-206 VQAPEPRP
+206 VQEPEPRP
-214 QQQFAPPQPQPQ
+214 QQQFAPPQQPQ
-226 PQPQQQAMAQPMRQQ
+226 PMAQPMAQ
-241 PMGQQPMAPA
+241 PQQPMAPA
-251 PQKKGKGGLIAL
+251 PKKKGKGGLIAL
-263 ISVLAVAAIAAAA
+263 ITVLAVAAIAAAA

-299 NLVSSRSGQE
+299 DLVGFRSGQD

-316 SSREPESGQEA
+316 SSREPEPGQEA

-336 SYIVTYYPSIEER
+336 NYIVTYYPSVEER

-363 DQCTIQSYETTA
+363 DQCTIQSFETTA

-393 WGDKAENERLNLP
+393 WGDNAEEERLNLP

>member
-11 QHNLHELAVVDEA
+11 QHNLHELAVLDEA

-32 EDGATHQ
+32 EDGNTHQ
-39 PLSVEI
+39 QLSVEI
-45 FAPGITGMVE
+45 FAPEITGVVD

-80 QEFIVREGFVGT
+80 QEFIVREGVSGT
-92 QLSQIPNNLSR
+92 QLSELPSNLSR
-103 TDAAEIFGPLA
+103 EEAADVFGPLA
-114 GAVDFLISRKQADFA
+114 GAVDFLVSRGRADFA

-140 DKQRQISVLAAAGP
+140 DKQRQVSVLAAAGP
-154 SPEEHGEAVEAFE
+154 SGEEHGDAVAAFE
-167 QLVARKCPDY
+167 ELVARKCPEF
-177 KATGTADSAKDVVA
+177 KPTGTAESAKDVVS
-191 HLRPQGEFDTAQIPR
+191 HLRPQRDFDTAQIPR
-206 VQAPEPRP
+206 VQEPEPRP
-214 QQQFAPPQPQPQ
+214 QQQFAPPQQPQ
-226 PQPQQQAMAQPMRQQ
+226 PMAQPMAQ
-241 PMGQQPMAPA
+241 PQQPMAPA
-251 PQKKGKGGLIAL
+251 PKKKGKGGLIAL
-263 ISVLAVAAIAAAA
+263 ITVLAVAAIAAAA

-299 NLVSSRSGQE
+299 DLVGSRSGQD

-316 SSREPESGQEA
+316 SSREPEPGQEA

-336 SYIVTYYPSIEER
+336 NYIVTYYPSVEER

-363 DQCTIQSYETTA
+363 DQCTIQSFETTA

-393 WGDKAENERLNLP
+393 WGDKAEEERLNLP

>member
-1 MPQLP
+1 VPQLP

-11 QHNLHELAVVDEA
+11 QHNLHELAVLDEA

-32 EDGATHQ
+32 EDGTTHQ
-39 PLSVEI
+39 QLSVEI
-45 FAPGITGMVE
+45 FAPEITGVVD

-62 LHHPAIAPLVGTG
+62 LRHPAIAPLVGTG

-80 QEFIVREGFVGT
+80 QEFIVREGASGT
-92 QLSQIPNNLSR
+92 QLSELPSTLSR
-103 TDAAEIFGPLA
+103 EEAADVFGPLA
-114 GAVDFLISRKQADFA
+114 GAVDFLVSRNRADFA

-140 DKQRQISVLAAAGP
+140 DKQRQLSVLAAVGP
-154 SPEEHGEAVEAFE
+154 SGEEHGDAVAAFE
-167 QLVARKCPDY
+167 ELIARKCPEY
-177 KATGTADSAKDVVA
+177 KPTGTAESAKDVVA
-191 HLRPQGEFDTAQIPR
+191 QLRPQREFDTAQIPR
-206 VQAPEPRP
+206 VQEPEPRP
-214 QQQFAPPQPQPQ
+214 QQQFAPPQQPQ
-226 PQPQQQAMAQPMRQQ
+226 PQPMAQPMAQ
-241 PMGQQPMAPA
+241 PQQPMAPA
-251 PQKKGKGGLIAL
+251 PKKKSKGGLIAL
-263 ISVLAVAAIAAAA
+263 ITVLAVVAIAAAA

-299 NLVSSRSGQE
+299 DLVGSRSGQD

-316 SSREPESGQEA
+316 SSREPEPGQEA

-336 SYIVTYYPSIEER
+336 NYIVTYYPSVEER

-363 DQCTIQSYETTA
+363 DQCTIQSFETTA

-393 WGDKAENERLNLP
+393 WGDKAEEGRLNLP

>member
-11 QHNLHELAVVDEA
+11 QHNLHELAVLDEA

-32 EDGATHQ
+32 EDGNTHQ
-39 PLSVEI
+39 QLSVEI
-45 FAPGITGMVE
+45 FAPEITGVVD

-80 QEFIVREGFVGT
+80 QEFIVREGVSGT
-92 QLSQIPNNLSR
+92 QLSELPTNLSR
-103 TDAAEIFGPLA
+103 DEAADVFGPLA
-114 GAVDFLISRKQADFA
+114 GAVDFLISRDRADFA

-140 DKQRQISVLAAAGP
+140 DKQRQVSVLAAAGP
-154 SPEEHGEAVEAFE
+154 SGEEHGDAVAAFE
-167 QLVARKCPDY
+167 ELVARKCPEY
-177 KATGTADSAKDVVA
+177 KPTGVAENAKDVVA
-191 HLRPQGEFDTAQIPR
+191 HLRPERDFDTAQIPR
-206 VQAPEPRP
+206 VQEPEPRP
-214 QQQFAPPQPQPQ
+214 QQQFAPPQQPQ
-226 PQPQQQAMAQPMRQQ
+226 PVAQPMAQPQQPL
-241 PMGQQPMAPA
+241 APA
-251 PQKKGKGGLIAL
+251 PKKKGKGGLIAL
-263 ISVLAVAAIAAAA
+263 ITVLVVAAIAAAA

-299 NLVSSRSGQE
+299 DLVGSRSGQD

-336 SYIVTYYPSIEER
+336 NYIVTYYPSVEER

-363 DQCTIQSYETTA
+363 DQCTIQSFETTA

-393 WGDKAENERLNLP
+393 WGDKAEEERLNLP

>member
-1 MPQLP
+1 VPQLP

-11 QHNLHELAVVDEA
+11 QHNLHELAVLDEA

-32 EDGATHQ
+32 EDGNTHQ
-39 PLSVEI
+39 QLSVEI
-45 FAPGITGMVE
+45 FAPEITGVVD

-80 QEFIVREGFVGT
+80 QEFIVREGVSGT
-92 QLSQIPNNLSR
+92 QLSELPNDLSR
-103 TDAAEIFGPLA
+103 EEAADVFGPLA
-114 GAVDFLISRKQADFA
+114 GAVDFLVSRGRADFA

-140 DKQRQISVLAAAGP
+140 HKQRQVSVLAAAGP
-154 SPEEHGEAVEAFE
+154 SGEEHGDAVAAFE
-167 QLVARKCPDY
+167 ELVARKCPEF
-177 KATGTADSAKDVVA
+177 KPTGTAESAKDVVS
-191 HLRPQGEFDTAQIPR
+191 HLHPQRDFDTAQIPR
-206 VQAPEPRP
+206 VQEPEPRP
-214 QQQFAPPQPQPQ
+214 QQQFAPPQQPQ
-226 PQPQQQAMAQPMRQQ
+226 PMAQPMAQ
-241 PMGQQPMAPA
+241 PQQPMAPA
-251 PQKKGKGGLIAL
+251 PKKKGKGGLIAL
-263 ISVLAVAAIAAAA
+263 ITVLAVAAIAAAA

-299 NLVSSRSGQE
+299 DLVGSRSGQD

-316 SSREPESGQEA
+316 SSREPEPGQEA

-336 SYIVTYYPSIEER
+336 NYIVTYYPSVEER

-363 DQCTIQSYETTA
+363 DQCTIQSFETTA

-393 WGDKAENERLNLP
+393 WGDKAEEERLNLP

>member
-6 EFFAT
+6 EFFAI
-11 QHNLHELAVVDEA
+11 QHNLHELAVLDEA

-32 EDGATHQ
+32 EDGTTHQ
-39 PLSVEI
+39 QLSVEI
-45 FAPGITGMVE
+45 FAPEITGVVE
-55 KSTALHG
+55 KSTPLHG
-62 LHHPAIAPLVGTG
+62 LRHPAIAPLVGTG

-80 QEFIVREGFVGT
+80 QEFIVREGVSGT
-92 QLSQIPNNLSR
+92 QLSELPNDLSR
-103 TDAAEIFGPLA
+103 EEAADVFGPLA
-114 GAVDFLISRKQADFA
+114 GAVDFLVSRNRADFA

-140 DKQRQISVLAAAGP
+140 DKQRQVSVLAAAGP
-154 SPEEHGEAVEAFE
+154 SGEEHGDAVAAFE
-167 QLVARKCPDY
+167 ELIARKCPEY
-177 KATGTADSAKDVVA
+177 KPTGTAESAKDVVA
-191 HLRPQGEFDTAQIPR
+191 HLRPQREFDTAQIPR
-206 VQAPEPRP
+206 VQEPEPRP
-214 QQQFAPPQPQPQ
+214 QQQFAPPQQPQ
-226 PQPQQQAMAQPMRQQ
+226 PQPMA
-241 PMGQQPMAPA
+241 QPMAPA
-251 PQKKGKGGLIAL
+251 PKKKGKGGLIAL
-263 ISVLAVAAIAAAA
+263 ITVLAVAAIAAAA
-276 ALWFFLSY
+276 ALWFFLAY

-299 NLVSSRSGQE
+299 DLVGSRSGQD

-316 SSREPESGQEA
+316 SSREPEPGQEA

-336 SYIVTYYPSIEER
+336 NYIVTYYPSVEER

-363 DQCTIQSYETTA
+363 DQCTIQSFETTA

-393 WGDKAENERLNLP
+393 WGDKAEEERLNLP

>member
-1 MPQLP
+1 VPQLP

-11 QHNLHELAVVDEA
+11 QHNLHELAVLDEA

-32 EDGATHQ
+32 EDGTTHQ
-39 PLSVEI
+39 QLSVEI
-45 FAPGITGMVE
+45 FAPEITGVVD

-80 QEFIVREGFVGT
+80 QEFIVREGVSGT
-92 QLSQIPNNLSR
+92 QLSELPSNLSR
-103 TDAAEIFGPLA
+103 EEAADVFGPLA
-114 GAVDFLISRKQADFA
+114 GAVDFLVSRGRADFA

-140 DKQRQISVLAAAGP
+140 DKQRQVSVLAAAGP
-154 SPEEHGEAVEAFE
+154 SGEEHGDAVAAFE
-167 QLVARKCPDY
+167 ELVARKCPEY
-177 KATGTADSAKDVVA
+177 KPTGNAGSAKDVVA
-191 HLRPQGEFDTAQIPR
+191 DLRPQRDFDTAQIPR
-206 VQAPEPRP
+206 VQEPEPRP
-214 QQQFAPPQPQPQ
+214 QQQFAPPQQPQ
-226 PQPQQQAMAQPMRQQ
+226 PMAQPMAQ
-241 PMGQQPMAPA
+241 PQQPMAPA
-251 PQKKGKGGLIAL
+251 PKKKGKGGLIAL
-263 ISVLAVAAIAAAA
+263 ITVLAVAAIAAAA

-299 NLVSSRSGQE
+299 DLVGSRSGQD

-316 SSREPESGQEA
+316 SSREPEPGQEA

-336 SYIVTYYPSIEER
+336 NYIVTYYPSVEER

-363 DQCTIQSYETTA
+363 DQCTIQSFETTA

-393 WGDKAENERLNLP
+393 WGDNAEEERLNLP

>member
-11 QHNLHELAVVDEA
+11 QHNLHELAVLDEA
-24 PSSTLFAV
+24 PSSTLFVV
-32 EDGATHQ
+32 EDGSTHQ
-39 PLSVEI
+39 QLSVEI
-45 FAPGITGMVE
+45 FAPEITGVVD

-62 LHHPAIAPLVGTG
+62 LRHPAIAPLVGTG

-80 QEFIVREGFVGT
+80 QEFIVREGTSGT
-92 QLSQIPNNLSR
+92 QLSELPSNLSR
-103 TDAAEIFGPLA
+103 EEAADVFGPLA
-114 GAVDFLISRKQADFA
+114 GAVDFLVSRNRADFA

-140 DKQRQISVLAAAGP
+140 DKQRQVSVLAAAGP
-154 SPEEHGEAVEAFE
+154 SGEEHGDAVAAFE
-167 QLVARKCPDY
+167 ELIARKCPEY
-177 KATGTADSAKDVVA
+177 KPTGTAESAKDVMA
-191 HLRPQGEFDTAQIPR
+191 QLRPQREFDTAQIPR
-206 VQAPEPRP
+206 VQEPEPRP
-214 QQQFAPPQPQPQ
+214 QQQFAPPQQQQPQ
-226 PQPQQQAMAQPMRQQ
+226 PQPMAQPMAQ
-241 PMGQQPMAPA
+241 PQQPMAPA
-251 PQKKGKGGLIAL
+251 PKKKGKGGLIAL
-263 ISVLAVAAIAAAA
+263 ITVLAVAAIAAAA
-276 ALWFFLSY
+276 ALWFFLSH

-299 NLVSSRSGQE
+299 DLVGSRSGQD

-316 SSREPESGQEA
+316 SSREPEPGQEA

-336 SYIVTYYPSIEER
+336 NYIVTYYPSVEER

-363 DQCTIQSYETTA
+363 DQCTIQSFETTA

-393 WGDKAENERLNLP
+393 WGDKAEEERLNLP

>member
-11 QHNLHELAVVDEA
+11 QHNLHELAVLDEA

-32 EDGATHQ
+32 EDGNTHQ
-39 PLSVEI
+39 QLSVEI
-45 FAPGITGMVE
+45 FAPEITGVVD

-80 QEFIVREGFVGT
+80 QEFIVREGVSGT
-92 QLSQIPNNLSR
+92 QLSELPNDLSR
-103 TDAAEIFGPLA
+103 EEAADVFGPLA
-114 GAVDFLISRKQADFA
+114 GAVDFLVSRGRADFA
-129 VHGLREARVGV
+129 VHGLREARVDV
-140 DKQRQISVLAAAGP
+140 DKQRQVSVLAAAGP
-154 SPEEHGEAVEAFE
+154 SGEEHGDAVAAFE
-167 QLVARKCPDY
+167 ELVARKCPEY
-177 KATGTADSAKDVVA
+177 KPTGTAESAKDVVS
-191 HLRPQGEFDTAQIPR
+191 HLRPQREFDTAQIPR
-206 VQAPEPRP
+206 VQEPEPRP
-214 QQQFAPPQPQPQ
+214 QQQFAPPQQPQ
-226 PQPQQQAMAQPMRQQ
+226 PMAQPMAQ
-241 PMGQQPMAPA
+241 PQQPMAPA
-251 PQKKGKGGLIAL
+251 PKKKGKGGLIAL
-263 ISVLAVAAIAAAA
+263 ITVLAVAAIAAAA

-299 NLVSSRSGQE
+299 DLVGSRSGQD

-316 SSREPESGQEA
+316 SSREPEPGQEA

-336 SYIVTYYPSIEER
+336 NYIVTYYPSVEER

-363 DQCTIQSYETTA
+363 DQCTIQSFETTA

-393 WGDKAENERLNLP
+393 WGDKAEEERLNLP

>member
-11 QHNLHELAVVDEA
+11 QHNLHELAVLDEA

-32 EDGATHQ
+32 EDGNTHQ
-39 PLSVEI
+39 QLSVEI
-45 FAPGITGMVE
+45 FAPEITGVVD

-80 QEFIVREGFVGT
+80 QEFIVREGVSGT
-92 QLSQIPNNLSR
+92 QLSELPNDLSR
-103 TDAAEIFGPLA
+103 EEAADVFGPLA
-114 GAVDFLISRKQADFA
+114 GAVDFLVSRGRADFA

-140 DKQRQISVLAAAGP
+140 DKQRQVSVLAAAGP
-154 SPEEHGEAVEAFE
+154 SGEEHGDAVAAFE
-167 QLVARKCPDY
+167 ELVARKCPEF
-177 KATGTADSAKDVVA
+177 KPTGTAESAKDVVS
-191 HLRPQGEFDTAQIPR
+191 HLHPQRDFDTAQIPR
-206 VQAPEPRP
+206 VQEPEPRP
-214 QQQFAPPQPQPQ
+214 QQQFAPPQQPQ
-226 PQPQQQAMAQPMRQQ
+226 PQPMAQPMAQ
-241 PMGQQPMAPA
+241 PQQPMAPA
-251 PQKKGKGGLIAL
+251 PKKKGKGGLIAL
-263 ISVLAVAAIAAAA
+263 ITVLAVAAIAAAA

-299 NLVSSRSGQE
+299 DLVGSRSGQD

-316 SSREPESGQEA
+316 SSREPEPGQEA

-336 SYIVTYYPSIEER
+336 NYIVTYYPSVEER

-363 DQCTIQSYETTA
+363 DQCTIQSFETTA

-393 WGDKAENERLNLP
+393 WGDKAEEERLNLP

>member
-11 QHNLHELAVVDEA
+11 QHNLHELAVLDEA
-24 PSSTLFAV
+24 PSSALFAV
-32 EDGATHQ
+32 EDGNTHQ
-39 PLSVEI
+39 QLSVEI
-45 FAPGITGMVE
+45 FAPEITGVVD

-80 QEFIVREGFVGT
+80 QEFIVREGVSGT
-92 QLSQIPNNLSR
+92 QLSELPNDLSR
-103 TDAAEIFGPLA
+103 EEAADVFGPLA
-114 GAVDFLISRKQADFA
+114 GAVDFLVSRGRADFA

-140 DKQRQISVLAAAGP
+140 DKQRQVSVLAAAGP
-154 SPEEHGEAVEAFE
+154 SGEEHGDAVAAFE
-167 QLVARKCPDY
+167 ELVARKCPEY
-177 KATGTADSAKDVVA
+177 KPTGTAESAKDVVA
-191 HLRPQGEFDTAQIPR
+191 QLRPQRDFDTAQIPR
-206 VQAPEPRP
+206 VQEPEPRP
-214 QQQFAPPQPQPQ
+214 QQQFAPPQQSQP
-226 PQPQQQAMAQPMRQQ
+226 MAQPMAQ
-241 PMGQQPMAPA
+241 PQQPMAPA
-251 PQKKGKGGLIAL
+251 PKKKGKGGLIAL
-263 ISVLAVAAIAAAA
+263 ITVLAVAAIAAAA

-299 NLVSSRSGQE
+299 DLVGSRSGQD

-316 SSREPESGQEA
+316 SSREPEPGQEA

-336 SYIVTYYPSIEER
+336 NYIVTYYPSVEER

-363 DQCTIQSYETTA
+363 DQCTIQSFETTA

-393 WGDKAENERLNLP
+393 WGDNAEEERLNLP